1 MDIRRD
7 RGLRGRT
14 RPYVEEPCLSS
25 KVYRPGIRELGIENF
40 REVEVLK
47 NPGYLS
53 GRKQVWVSAAVSD
66 TDPCQLERFCIN
78 EETSSDSLL
87 PVVSM
92 MQATDAW
99 E

>member
-1 MDIRRD
+1 MPFCDHPATFDPVRRLKSIAA
-7 RGLRGRT
+7 GFVHL
-14 RPYVEEPCLSS
+14 ESQNC
-25 KVYRPGIRELGIENF
+25 

-47 NPGYLS
+47 SPGHLS
-53 GRKQVWVSAAVSD
+53 GRKQVWVSAAASD
-66 TDPCQLERFCIN
+66 TDPYRLERFCIN
-78 EETSSDSLL
+78 EETSSGRLL